1 MDGRIEIYGSKVLMN
16 KMKRLGSGALQEASA
31 SLYRS
36 GQEIITLS
44 KERYCPWDTGTLM
57 STLDAETPKIQGSD
71 VTVTLHAG
79 GPSAPYAVNVH
90 ETNKNYHHG
99 RQWKYLETP
108 AKLSAGN
115 VLKALKADL
124 MRKFGEI

>member
-1 MDGRIEIYGSKVLMN
+1 
-16 KMKRLGSGALQEASA
+16 
-31 SLYRS
+31 
-36 GQEIITLS
+36 
-44 KERYCPWDTGTLM
+44 M
-57 STLDAETPKIQGSD
+57 STLDAEAPTYRGSD

-79 GPSAPYAVNVH
+79 GPSAPYAVAVH